1 MWGVY
6 FDGKSQEHL
15 KRLYKALHPEGQA
28 RKNGCYKFC
37 NHLFKAIKEYG
48 NGTKQAYNHICA
60 LARNADCEYCD
71 DDNILC
77 CMGIISFRRSQMEI
91 VYGKFPKEKY
101 HYEYVFVGIIKEIK
115 EGYPSYDEIRGITR
129 YVYFYCYIHW

>member
-15 KRLYKALHPEGQA
+15 KRLYKYLHPEGQA
-28 RKNGCYKFC
+28 RKNGCYEFC
-37 NHLFKAIKEYG
+37 DHLFKDIKEYG

-71 DDNILC
+71 DDNIFC
-77 CMGIISFRRSQMEI
+77 NMGIIRFRHSQMEI
-91 VYGKFPKEKY
+91 VYGKFTKEK
-101 HYEYVFVGIIKEIK
+101 IIMNMFLLESFKK
-115 EGYPSYDEIRGITR
+115 
-129 YVYFYCYIHW
+129 